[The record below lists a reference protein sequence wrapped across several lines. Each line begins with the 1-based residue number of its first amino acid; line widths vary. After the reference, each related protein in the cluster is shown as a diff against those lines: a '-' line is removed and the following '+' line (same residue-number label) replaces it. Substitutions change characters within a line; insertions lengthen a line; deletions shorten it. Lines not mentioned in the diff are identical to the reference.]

1 MVLYIYF
8 CKFKCKIPLFSAG
21 YSEDSDY
28 TSDVNFPV
36 NGQFPNAATSQYLQ
50 VTIIQFFLEIFG
62 WKRFKEFLWASFMV
76 PNTSE
81 KKLEKTWKKA
91 ELKRFAPSEGTRC
104 KSKIV
109 SLTSSDTSQILKWQ
123 KEAICITV
131 NNGGTMHIFTSF
143 IYFSATFLTRL
154 MSCINR

>member
-50 VTIIQFFLEIFG
+50 VTIIQFFFG
-62 WKRFKEFLWASFMV
+62 NFWVKEVQRISLGLFYG
-76 PNTSE
+76 
-81 KKLEKTWKKA
+81 A
-91 ELKRFAPSEGTRC
+91 EH
-104 KSKIV
+104 
-109 SLTSSDTSQILKWQ
+109 Q
-123 KEAICITV
+123 
-131 NNGGTMHIFTSF
+131 
-143 IYFSATFLTRL
+143 
-154 MSCINR
+154 